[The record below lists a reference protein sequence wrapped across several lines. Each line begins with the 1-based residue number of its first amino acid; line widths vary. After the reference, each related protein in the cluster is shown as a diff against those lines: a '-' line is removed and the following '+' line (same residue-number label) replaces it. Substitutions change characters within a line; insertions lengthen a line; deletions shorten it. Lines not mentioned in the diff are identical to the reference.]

1 MGNINVLSF
10 EVANLIAAGE
20 VVDRPASVLKEL
32 LENAIDAGAH
42 SITAEV
48 RHGGVSLIRVS
59 DDGCGMAPE
68 DLPLSIRRHATSK
81 IHEAS
86 DLSAIGTLGFRGEAL
101 AAISAVSDIR
111 IISRPRGAMAGTI
124 LSATGGRVTDISE
137 VGCAEGTTVLVE
149 NLFAAVPA
157 RRKFL
162 KKDVTEAMAA
172 AAVCEKI
179 AMSRPDIAFTFT
191 VDGKERFSTAG
202 DGNLKGT
209 LYALLGRDFAARLL
223 PVASDG
229 AVSLSGFVGTPDN
242 GRNNRNWQNVFINGR
257 YIKSKT
263 VTAALEKAY
272 TSYMAP
278 ERFPACALFLTIR
291 PDAVD
296 VNVHPA
302 KLEVKFSDERL
313 IFETVY
319 YAVRSALLQDESR
332 PELTIPAARPAA
344 RDVRAAFVPV
354 GAREKVTQFA
364 VDLAPA
370 PTVPAAEAVRPETAA
385 PDAPAPAVSVPPRP
399 APANSVRAM
408 MEAMRA
414 GIAHTDEGAPPPPP
428 ARMACASPAEPLR
441 DTPAPDTTPAP
452 APEAVPSRTD
462 AAPAGMPAES
472 APSPA
477 PAVTDRPPYRLIGEA
492 FRCYLIVERENE
504 LLLIDKHAAHERI
517 LFEGL
522 RAEQQKDGRVAS
534 QSVMPELE
542 VPLSPVAFAAA
553 EEHRAELE
561 NVGFSFRL
569 EEGKC
574 RAYLSALPHC
584 IGTGEGSALF
594 ARMADELAEGSGD
607 PAVTEAMRRERTLY
621 QVACKAAIKGGRVYD
636 DAPITW
642 LLDRVMAL
650 PDVTVCPHG
659 RPIAVRLTKNQL
671 DRQFDR
677 IM

>member
-1 MGNINVLSF
+1 MPKINLLSF

-81 IHEAS
+81 IRDAA
-86 DLSAIGTLGFRGEAL
+86 DLAAIGTLGFRGEAL
-101 AAISAVSDIR
+101 AAIAAVSDIR
-111 IISRPRGAMAGTI
+111 IISRPRGAMAGT
-124 LSATGGRVTDISE
+124 LLCATGGRVTDVSE

-172 AAVCEKI
+172 TAVCEKV
-179 AMSRPDIAFTFT
+179 AMSRPDIAFTFS
-191 VDGKERFSTAG
+191 VDGKPRFSTAG
-202 DGNLKGT
+202 DGNLKST
-209 LYALLGRDFAARLL
+209 LYALLGREFAARLL
-223 PVASDG
+223 PVTSDG
-229 AVSLSGFVGTPDN
+229 GVSLSGFVGTPDN
-242 GRNNRNWQNVFINGR
+242 GRNNRNWQNIFINGR
-257 YIKSKT
+257 YVKSKT

-319 YAVRSALLQDESR
+319 YAVRSALMQDEHR
-332 PELTIPAARPAA
+332 PELAIPPSRPAP
-344 RDVRAAFVPV
+344 RDVRSAFVPV
-354 GAREKVTQFA
+354 GEREKVTQFA
-364 VDLAPA
+364 VDLPAVAPA
-370 PTVPAAEAVRPETAA
+370 PDEGLVP
-385 PDAPAPAVSVPPRP
+385 APAPAVHETS
-399 APANSVRAM
+399 APQNSVRAM

-414 GIAHTDEGAPPPPP
+414 GIEQTGESTPPP
-428 ARMACASPAEPLR
+428 AARMVFSSPSAPLR
-441 DTPAPDTTPAP
+441 DAPTAPVCRETPPAAPKAPAVPPASPPVPPAP
-452 APEAVPSRTD
+452 APQP
-462 AAPAGMPAES
+462 PL
-472 APSPA
+472 
-477 PAVTDRPPYRLIGEA
+477 TDRPAYRLIGEA
-492 FRCYLIVERENE
+492 FRCYLLVERENE

-517 LFEGL
+517 LFENL

-534 QSVMPELE
+534 QALLPELD

-553 EEHRAELE
+553 AEYRAQLE
-561 NVGFSFRL
+561 GVGFSFRL
-569 EEGKC
+569 SEENC
-574 RAYLSALPHC
+574 TAHLSALPHC
-584 IGTGEGSALF
+584 VGTEEGGALF
-594 ARMADELAEGSGD
+594 ARMADELAEGAGD

-621 QVACKAAIKGGRVYD
+621 RLACKAAIKGGRVYD
-636 DAPITW
+636 DAPIAW
-642 LLDRVMAL
+642 LVERVMAL